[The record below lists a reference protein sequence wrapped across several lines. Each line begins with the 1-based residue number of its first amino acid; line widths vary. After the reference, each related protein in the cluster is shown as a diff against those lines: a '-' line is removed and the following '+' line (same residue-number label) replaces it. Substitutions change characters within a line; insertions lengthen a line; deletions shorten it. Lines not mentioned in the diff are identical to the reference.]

1 MVGFILK
8 FKDLHTLELVAH
20 YLRQSNACCI
30 AGFGIFRLEKQS
42 SHIDPIAQKFQPMEL
57 IPIFSQGNYE
67 TSTNFVSYCA
77 SVWGLSFNEANHKI
91 KLQLALSNQE
101 LLNQGLLTIAELGQ
115 FSQGQ
120 NGIIQFEVAKDK
132 WSAASAFGLTG
143 IRFIQESQ
151 QPKKILVDRTAKPGE
166 HENIEET
173 RENALR
179 ELKQMLED
187 AGVDNSFETEN
198 GKPKSKVFPILATV
212 LTLILLINV
221 VLFLQKNPQAA
232 KQTEIAK
239 MDMAA
244 ALSDDIDS
252 SIGNTKTSELNPVNE
267 NLQTNNTPQIANN
280 LLFNPGFAISKNEFE
295 FDSTAYFS
303 QFDLL
308 QLTKPEEI
316 KITPEISNTEPIF
329 EPKKVAIVN
338 PSKPEKVATNSLELN
353 THSEKSPTKEQA
365 EPFPLVNTYHLIVG
379 AFGNYENAQKLLN
392 ELNEKGFKEAQL
404 IPAKKKGMTLVSLQ
418 TVSSETEASDLKASL
433 ESQGIE
439 SWVFPKN

>member
-1 MVGFILK
+1 LK

-57 IPIFSQGNYE
+57 TPIFTQGNYE
-67 TSTNFVSYCA
+67 TSTNFVSYCS
-77 SVWGLSFNEANHKI
+77 SVWGLSFNEANQKI
-91 KLQLALSNQE
+91 KLQLELSSQE
-101 LLNQGLLTIAELGQ
+101 LLNKGLLFISELGQ

-120 NGIIQFEVAKDK
+120 NGIIQFEVAKET

-143 IRFIQESQ
+143 IRFIQETQ

-166 HENIEET
+166 HEDIEET

-187 AGVDNSFETEN
+187 AGVDNNFETEN
-198 GKPKSKVFPILATV
+198 NKPKSKVFPILATV

-244 ALSDDIDS
+244 ALSDEIDS
-252 SIGNTKTSELNPVNE
+252 SIENKKTSELNPVNE
-267 NLQTNNTPQIANN
+267 NLQTNNSPQIANN
-280 LLFNPGFAISKNEFE
+280 LLFNPGFAIIKNEFE
-295 FDSTAYFS
+295 FDSTSYFN

-308 QLTKPEEI
+308 QLAKPEELKI
-316 KITPEISNTEPIF
+316 KPEISNTYPVI
-329 EPKKVAIVN
+329 EPKKGAVSNV
-338 PSKPEKVATNSLELN
+338 EKAEDFASNSLEINPEKKQTLVN
-353 THSEKSPTKEQA
+353 ENAERLTHVQNEKSIS
-365 EPFPLVNTYHLIVG
+365 YHLIVG
-379 AFGNYENAQKLLN
+379 AFGNLENAQKLQN
-392 ELNEKGFKEAQL
+392 EFNEKGFKEVQL

-418 TVSSETEASDLKASL
+418 TVSSEAEASDLKATL

>member
-1 MVGFILK
+1 
-8 FKDLHTLELVAH
+8 
-20 YLRQSNACCI
+20 
-30 AGFGIFRLEKQS
+30 
-42 SHIDPIAQKFQPMEL
+42 
-57 IPIFSQGNYE
+57 
-67 TSTNFVSYCA
+67 
-77 SVWGLSFNEANHKI
+77 
-91 KLQLALSNQE
+91 
-101 LLNQGLLTIAELGQ
+101 
-115 FSQGQ
+115 
-120 NGIIQFEVAKDK
+120 
-132 WSAASAFGLTG
+132 
-143 IRFIQESQ
+143 
-151 QPKKILVDRTAKPGE
+151 LVDRTAKPGE

-267 NLQTNNTPQIANN
+267 NLQTINTPQIAIN

-308 QLTKPEEI
+308 QLAKPEEI

-365 EPFPLVNTYHLIVG
+365 EPLPLVNTYHLIVG